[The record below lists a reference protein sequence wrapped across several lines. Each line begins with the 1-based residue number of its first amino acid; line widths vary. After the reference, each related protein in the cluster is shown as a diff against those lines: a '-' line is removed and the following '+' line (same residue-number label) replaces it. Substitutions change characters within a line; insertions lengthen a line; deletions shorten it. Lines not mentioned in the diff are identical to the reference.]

1 MGRWTWWVIGIGVAY
16 FLFYLGG
23 NYSFRYTH
31 VCARSHRKVV
41 YSETQHA
48 STSRT
53 IIVCDRYSG
62 NARRWSFGDPVR
74 AVSSERLIK
83 WDGMAIGGFVVVIG
97 AATFLERRRRKNRPL
112 DSGVTHATPKT

>member
-1 MGRWTWWVIGIGVAY
+1 MGRWTWWLIGIGVAY

-31 VCARSHRKVV
+31 VCTHSHREVI

-48 STSRT
+48 STS
-53 IIVCDRYSG
+53 IVCDRYSG
-62 NARRWSFGDPVR
+62 NARKWSFGDPVR
-74 AVSSERLIK
+74 AVPSERFIK

-97 AATFLERRRRKNRPL
+97 AAMFLERRRRKNRPL
-112 DSGVTHATPKT
+112 DSGVMHATPKT